1 VRSPATRDAL
11 SIAPLMLMIGRPQ
24 TCKLA
29 RNPVLRGYVAD
40 RLRQDWSPQQIA
52 GVLAKHFSAGS
63 RMRVSHETIYK
74 SLFIQSRGGLAKEL
88 QKHLRSGRPI
98 RRSVHNTLKGQWR
111 SQITEAR
118 ADSCLTD
125 VQT

>member
-1 VRSPATRDAL
+1 MRSPATRDAL

-88 QKHLRSGRPI
+88 QKHLRSGRPSVAVCTTRSRVSGA
-98 RRSVHNTLKGQWR
+98 RRSPKLGRIV
-111 SQITEAR
+111 
-118 ADSCLTD
+118 
-125 VQT
+125 V